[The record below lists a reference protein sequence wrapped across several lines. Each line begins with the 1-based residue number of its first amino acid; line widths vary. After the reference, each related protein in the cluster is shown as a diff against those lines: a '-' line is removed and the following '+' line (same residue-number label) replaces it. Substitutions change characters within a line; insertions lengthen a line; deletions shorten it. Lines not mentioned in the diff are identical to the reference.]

1 MNSPVR
7 KEAVRRTLTGLR
19 DEFRQLFLKYPP
31 LNHERFSSPLEV
43 TGEGWRGFADANFTG
58 AEKGHWYVASGN
70 LWLGRFQGADDG
82 LPDFLHLCQRL
93 GKVLFDPRIGSL
105 AARSQW
111 LDVVHDLAE
120 LRATPLL
127 GGKVWLWK
135 SVVPSEADGFDQT
148 EEDLLC
154 DPELRKADR
163 EVEGKKVWAMSLA
176 KMRMLASFEM
186 GKTLDEAPFHDEQW
200 VSGEQFPAHPW
211 VGSIGTDVFRAS
223 ATAIDL
229 LLEPDAMFVWG
240 RPSSELLPID
250 LGEIAWPGRVDVA
263 PQTPL
268 PQAAKPDFVFS
279 KTGNLWRIRF
289 QSGKT
294 VEAGDFRDS
303 KGLEYYWQLLGQQG
317 RTVTAL
323 TLSPHGTEADG
334 IEAAGSVIQAN
345 EAFDDEARMTE
356 FSGFREEGASHTGR
370 YSNEEMSALLQEI
383 EALKQWLATER
394 DQTKKKDIKAEL
406 RIKEREF
413 RTGIEAHPDTTPSTQ
428 AFNRVKAALRR
439 ARQSLRENGMPRLA
453 DHLEAHVSTSGKG
466 WMYRPAP
473 SIDWS
478 LESSK

>member
-1 MNSPVR
+1 MKSPVR

-70 LWLGRFQGADDG
+70 LWLGRFQGANDG
-82 LPDFLHLCQRL
+82 LPDFLDLCHRL

-111 LDVVHDLAE
+111 LDDVHDLAE

-135 SVVPSEADGFDQT
+135 SVVSSEADGFDQA

-186 GKTLDEAPFHDEQW
+186 GKILDDAPCHDEQW
-200 VSGEQFPAHPW
+200 VSGEQYPAHPW
-211 VGSIGTDVFRAS
+211 VGSIDTDVFRAS
-223 ATAIDL
+223 AIAIEMV
-229 LLEPDAMFVWG
+229 LEPDAMFLWSK
-240 RPSSELLPID
+240 PTSATLPFD
-250 LGEIAWPGRVDVA
+250 LGEIVEPELADVA

-268 PQAAKPDFVFS
+268 PKAPMPGFLFAKS
-279 KTGNLWRIRF
+279 GNLWRIRF
-289 QSGKT
+289 QSGQT
-294 VEAGDFRDS
+294 VEAGEFRDS

-323 TLSPHGTEADG
+323 TLSPHGTEAEG
-334 IEAAGSVIQAN
+334 NEAAGSVIRAN
-345 EAFDDEARMTE
+345 EAFDDEARMAE
-356 FSGFREEGASHTGR
+356 FSGFREEGTSRTGR
-370 YSNEEMSALLQEI
+370 FSHDEMLALH
-383 EALKQWLATER
+383 TES
-394 DQTKKKDIKAEL
+394 DQTKKKKIKAEL

-439 ARQSLRENGMPRLA
+439 ARTELRKHGMPRLA

-466 WMYRPAP
+466 WVYSPAP

-478 LESSK
+478 LETSG